1 MEVKEKKENK
11 GALAIARTLLVLC
24 IVYMIGFY
32 VLKYIFPEYLLL
44 AITDENVLKV
54 GTFIESNEA
63 YILIHKLLSSLVTF
77 YLFACASKGSFSLRK
92 RDMFYIICAVVICK
106 LASSYL
112 PNLYVHIS
120 TSCMFLVAWLCKGK
134 IGYTTIT
141 FVTHGFL
148 SQMLFDI
155 RGFGSIVYKIN
166 TASAIV
172 LSLEC
177 WIWLIL
183 FGLLFY
189 LVERKKNG
197 LCTTLSKPND

>member
-63 YILIHKLLSSLVTF
+63 YIVIHQLLLSFVTF
-77 YLFACASKGSFSLRK
+77 FLFVCASKGSFKLRT
-92 RDMFYIICAVVICK
+92 RDFWYIIIAVVLCK
-106 LASSYL
+106 VISIYFVE
-112 PNLYVHIS
+112 LYVHVS
-120 TSCMFLVAWLCKGK
+120 TSCMFLLAWLCKGK
-134 IGYTTIT
+134 LGYTTIT
-141 FVTHGFL
+141 FTTHGLL
-148 SQMLFDI
+148 SQFLTQI
-155 RGFGSIVYKIN
+155 RGFGSIVYKLN

-172 LSLEC
+172 LTLEC

-183 FGLLFY
+183 FGIVFY
-189 LVERKKNG
+189 LMERRNE
-197 LCTTLSKPND
+197 LRATIHQ